1 MGLGDRDLGIISDSF
16 VVSEGAR
23 VYKQS
28 WLEFRSWSC
37 VIGLGFVYTKHNL
50 YVHSSI
56 LK

>member
-1 MGLGDRDLGIISDSF
+1 MGLGDRDLGVISDSF
-16 VVSEGAR
+16 VVFEGAR